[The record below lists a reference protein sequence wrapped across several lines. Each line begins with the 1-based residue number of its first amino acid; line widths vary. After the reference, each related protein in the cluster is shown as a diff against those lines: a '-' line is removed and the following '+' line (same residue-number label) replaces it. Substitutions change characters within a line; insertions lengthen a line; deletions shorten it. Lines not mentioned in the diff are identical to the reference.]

1 MYFAGEGGAA
11 CGDRPL
17 SDSRPS
23 LPGQLHVPWVR
34 VDHTKI
40 SEHVKEFIFSAKLRI
55 SVCEVVLE

>member
-17 SDSRPS
+17 SKSRAT
-23 LPGQLHVPWVR
+23 LPEQLRVLWVR
-34 VDHTKI
+34 VNHTKI
-40 SEHVKEFIFSAKLRI
+40 SEHVKKSTFSAKLRV